1 MFDYPIDNYL
11 CNYMDSIL
19 NNNKL
24 FSDIYYLKKTMLIFE
39 NIHGESSM
47 IAYMDTIDKVRQ
59 TLDSIQSITELH
71 PPA

>member
-39 NIHGESSM
+39 NIH
-47 IAYMDTIDKVRQ
+47 
-59 TLDSIQSITELH
+59 
-71 PPA
+71 